1 MTIDLFVM
9 IFVCGSHSRPQ
20 RAHRILPAESC
31 FLHLLINSR
40 QGKGSHAPSL
50 GCIRQRHRPHQAF
63 DDAAGRAA
71 RAGLA
76 VWAVFAARAVKS
88 VRAARA
94 VRAVWRYRAACDV
107 TAVEFSR
114 AAWSANS
121 RAGRQVQE
129 LLDHAEDVGA
139 AGEAVDAAIAVDS
152 VQLVGLIRSHRVQP
166 SGF

>member
-1 MTIDLFVM
+1 MTIASCVM
-9 IFVCGSHSRPQ
+9 GFVCGSHSRPQ

-50 GCIRQRHRPHQAF
+50 GYIRQRHRPHQAF
-63 DDAAGRAA
+63 DDAG

-76 VWAVFAARAVKS
+76 VCGVFAGRACLAVCGTRAVGAGLA
-88 VRAARA
+88 VRGVFAG
-94 VRAVWRYRAACDV
+94 RAVWVWRCAD
-107 TAVEFSR
+107 
-114 AAWSANS
+114 SASNP
-121 RAGRQVQE
+121 REGRQVQA

-139 AGEAVDAAIAVDS
+139 AGEALDAAIVADS